1 MSMKKIGKA
10 VLYPGT
16 PDEVWGI
23 CESQDINLEADK
35 KEVKNGTGDTV
46 AVLYTDV
53 GKKKF
58 SGTYTPYAVDG
69 DTPVTDDDLIGEEL
83 EIKTQ
88 DGKKTLK
95 IHIDS
100 ATFKQKKGDT
110 SEFSIEGYFYPEI
123 SSTASAGA

>member
-53 GKKKF
+53 GKKNF
-58 SGTYTPYAVDG
+58 PAPTPP
-69 DTPVTDDDLIGEEL
+69 TP
-83 EIKTQ
+83 
-88 DGKKTLK
+88 
-95 IHIDS
+95 
-100 ATFKQKKGDT
+100 
-110 SEFSIEGYFYPEI
+110 
-123 SSTASAGA
+123 STGIPRSQMTI